1 MKKLG
6 GRFSNLQLTIP
17 GQRDKELPELTAET
31 SRKEGASLLN
41 SNILTLSEDVN
52 DATFKNQVNNRA
64 SKTEFKDEIVNAF
77 VANHGAK
84 KDSITIKKFKGEGTN
99 RNSHF
104 IIDYEGK
111 KWHAKPALHGKDYSL
126 GTPFNEF
133 AHYKLN
139 EHLGIGPRCYGFVS
153 KEGVVMI
160 LTEDLNDRS
169 LNGGMNKKVSF
180 SDNVNSKEKLE
191 SIPNREQDS
200 VHRCKAKIAINLL
213 SLLDIENN
221 PGNTGFKSSRVN
233 DAEIKEKL
241 FIVDFTLNAY
251 EKWPFDIKAYAD
263 SLARILKPSSEPS
276 SKQPENQTIPKNI
289 FKYKESPEVI
299 GAALKKLFLDD
310 DGEIKKFEDSIKKAF
325 KESRT
330 LLESYNIEDPKTGD
344 TETINK
350 DFKEPHLLALKQQE
364 NKLLER
370 LNTFLENEALKA
382 FLNEAR
388 PNHSAEQIAKKK
400 LKEENFERTP
410 SKYLSS
416 TNTSHT
422 QLSETEQPG
431 PSLH

>member
-1 MKKLG
+1 
-6 GRFSNLQLTIP
+6 
-17 GQRDKELPELTAET
+17 
-31 SRKEGASLLN
+31 
-41 SNILTLSEDVN
+41 
-52 DATFKNQVNNRA
+52 
-64 SKTEFKDEIVNAF
+64 
-77 VANHGAK
+77 
-84 KDSITIKKFKGEGTN
+84 
-99 RNSHF
+99 
-104 IIDYEGK
+104 
-111 KWHAKPALHGKDYSL
+111 
-126 GTPFNEF
+126 
-133 AHYKLN
+133 
-139 EHLGIGPRCYGFVS
+139 
-153 KEGVVMI
+153 
-160 LTEDLNDRS
+160 
-169 LNGGMNKKVSF
+169 
-180 SDNVNSKEKLE
+180 
-191 SIPNREQDS
+191 
-200 VHRCKAKIAINLL
+200 
-213 SLLDIENN
+213 
-221 PGNTGFKSSRVN
+221 
-233 DAEIKEKL
+233 
-241 FIVDFTLNAY
+241 
-251 EKWPFDIKAYAD
+251 
-263 SLARILKPSSEPS
+263 LARILKPSSEPS